1 MFIVDLSQTMIS
13 TFMATIGNHTNI
25 PVEEDLLR
33 HMVLNA
39 IRSYNVKFRR
49 EYGEMIIACDDRR
62 SWRKEVYPY
71 YKANRHKDREESEID
86 WNTVFEV
93 LNKVRDE
100 LKEYFPYKVIHIDRA
115 EADDIIGTL
124 VHENGNTLEKIMIVS
139 GDKDF
144 RQLQTYTN
152 VKQYDPTRKKYLE
165 ERDPDRYLREHIL
178 RGDRG
183 DGVPN
188 FLSQDD
194 SFVVGVRQKQ
204 LRDAKVDLWVN
215 QKPEEFCDEVMLKR
229 YNRNKQMVD
238 LSLIPDNIKSSIK
251 QEYSKQQEVKKSR
264 NDLFNYFIEHKLKHL
279 IENINE
285 F

>member
-1 MFIVDLSQTMIS
+1 MLIVDLSQTMIS

-39 IRSYNVKFRR
+39 IRSYNVKFRK
-49 EYGEMIIACDDRR
+49 EYGQMIIACDDRR
-62 SWRKEVYPY
+62 SWRKELFPY

-144 RQLQTYTN
+144 RQLQMYTN
-152 VKQYDPTRKKYLE
+152 VKQYDPTRKKYIE
-165 ERDPDRYLREHIL
+165 ERDPDRFLREHIL

-194 SFVVGVRQKQ
+194 SLVLKLRQKS
-204 LRDAKVDLWVN
+204 LMEKKVDQWVN
-215 QKPEEFCDEVMLKR
+215 QNPEEFCDEVMLKY

-238 LSLIPDNIKSSIK
+238 LSLVPDDIKLSIN
-251 QEYSKQQEVKKSR
+251 QEYATQQEVKKNR
-264 NDLFNYFIEHKLKHL
+264 TVLFNYFIEHKLKNL
-279 IENINE
+279 IDNIEE

>member
-1 MFIVDLSQTMIS
+1 MIS

-62 SWRKEVYPY
+62 SWRKELFPY

-86 WNTVFEV
+86 WNTVFEI

-124 VHENGNTLEKIMIVS
+124 VHEHGNTVQRIMIVS

-144 RQLQTYTN
+144 RQLQTYVN

-194 SFVVGVRQKQ
+194 CFVVGVRQKQ
-204 LRDAKVDLWVN
+204 LRETKLNIWVDQN
-215 QKPEEFCDEVMLKR
+215 PEEFCDETMLKR

-238 LSLIPDNIKSSIK
+238 LSLIPDDIKTSIM
-251 QEYSKQQEVKKSR
+251 ESYNTQQEIKKSR
-264 NDLFNYFIEHKLKHL
+264 NNLFNYFIEHKLKNL
-279 IENINE
+279 IETINE

>member
-25 PVEEDLLR
+25 PVEENLLR

-49 EYGEMIIACDDRR
+49 EYGQMIIACDDRR
-62 SWRKEVYPY
+62 SWRKEMFPY
-71 YKANRHKDREESEID
+71 YKANRQKDREESEID
-86 WNTVFEV
+86 WNSVFEI

-100 LKEYFPYKVIHIDRA
+100 LKVYFPYKVIHIDRA

-124 VHENGNTLEKIMIVS
+124 VHEYGNTLEKIMIVS

-144 RQLQTYTN
+144 RQLQTYVN
-152 VKQYDPTRKKYLE
+152 VKQYDPTRKKFLE
-165 ERDPDRYLREHIL
+165 ERNPDRYLREHIL

-194 SFVVGVRQKQ
+194 CFVVGVRQKQ
-204 LRDAKVDLWVN
+204 LRETKIDVWVN
-215 QKPEEFCDEVMLKR
+215 QEPEEFCDETMLRR

-238 LSLIPDNIKSSIK
+238 LSMIPDDIK
-251 QEYSKQQEVKKSR
+251 QAVMEEYNNVGEKKTR
-264 NDLFNYFIEHKLKHL
+264 AMLFQYFIDKKLKNL
-279 IENINE
+279 IEDIDQ

>member
-25 PVEEDLLR
+25 PVEENLLR

-49 EYGEMIIACDDRR
+49 EYGQMIIACDDRR
-62 SWRKEVYPY
+62 SWRKEMFPY
-71 YKANRHKDREESEID
+71 YKANRQKDREESEID
-86 WNTVFEV
+86 WNSVFEI

-100 LKEYFPYKVIHIDRA
+100 LKVYFPYKVIHIDRA

-124 VHENGNTLEKIMIVS
+124 VHEHGNTLEKIMIVS

-144 RQLQTYTN
+144 RQLQTYVN
-152 VKQYDPTRKKYLE
+152 VKQYDPTSKKYLE
-165 ERDPDRYLREHIL
+165 ERNPDRYLREHIL

-194 SFVVGVRQKQ
+194 CFVVGVRQKQ
-204 LRDAKVDLWVN
+204 LRETKIDLWVN
-215 QKPEEFCDEVMLKR
+215 QEPEEFCDETMLRR

-238 LSLIPDNIKSSIK
+238 LSMIPDDIK
-251 QEYSKQQEVKKSR
+251 QAVMEEYNNVGEKKTR
-264 NDLFNYFIEHKLKHL
+264 AMLFQYFIDKKLKNL
-279 IENINE
+279 IEDIDQ

>member
-25 PVEEDLLR
+25 PVEENLLR

-49 EYGEMIIACDDRR
+49 EYGQMIIACDDRR
-62 SWRKEVYPY
+62 SWRKEMFPY
-71 YKANRHKDREESEID
+71 YKANRQKDREESEID
-86 WNTVFEV
+86 WNSVFEI

-100 LKEYFPYKVIHIDRA
+100 LKVYFPYKVIHIDRA

-124 VHENGNTLEKIMIVS
+124 VHEHGNTLEKIMIVS

-144 RQLQTYTN
+144 RQLQTYVN

-165 ERDPDRYLREHIL
+165 ERNPDRYLREHIL

-194 SFVVGVRQKQ
+194 CFVVGVRQKQ
-204 LRDAKVDLWVN
+204 LRETKIDLWVN
-215 QKPEEFCDEVMLKR
+215 QEPEEFCDETMLRR

-238 LSLIPDNIKSSIK
+238 LSMIPDDIK
-251 QEYSKQQEVKKSR
+251 QAVMEEFNNVGEKKTR
-264 NDLFNYFIEHKLKHL
+264 AMLFQYFIDKKLKNL
-279 IENINE
+279 IEDIDQ

>member
-25 PVEEDLLR
+25 PVEENLLR

-49 EYGEMIIACDDRR
+49 EYGQMIIACDDRR
-62 SWRKEVYPY
+62 SWRKEMFPY
-71 YKANRHKDREESEID
+71 YKANRQKDREESEID
-86 WNTVFEV
+86 WNSVFEI

-100 LKEYFPYKVIHIDRA
+100 LKVYFPYKVIHIDRA

-124 VHENGNTLEKIMIVS
+124 VHEHGNTLEKIMIVS

-144 RQLQTYTN
+144 RQLQTYVN

-165 ERDPDRYLREHIL
+165 ERNPDRYLREHIL

-194 SFVVGVRQKQ
+194 CFVVGVRQKQ
-204 LRDAKVDLWVN
+204 LRETKIDLWVN
-215 QKPEEFCDEVMLKR
+215 QEPEEFCDETMLRR

-238 LSLIPDNIKSSIK
+238 LSMIPDDIK
-251 QEYSKQQEVKKSR
+251 QAVMEEYNNVGEKKTR
-264 NDLFNYFIEHKLKHL
+264 AMLFQYFIDKKLKNL
-279 IENINE
+279 IEDIDQ

>member
-25 PVEEDLLR
+25 PVEENLLR

-49 EYGEMIIACDDRR
+49 EYGQMIIACDDRR
-62 SWRKEVYPY
+62 SWRKEMFPY
-71 YKANRHKDREESEID
+71 YKANRQKDREESEID
-86 WNTVFEV
+86 WNSVFEI

-124 VHENGNTLEKIMIVS
+124 VHEHGNTLEKIMIVS

-144 RQLQTYTN
+144 RQLQTYVN

-165 ERDPDRYLREHIL
+165 ERNPDRYLREHIL

-194 SFVVGVRQKQ
+194 CFVVGVRQKQ
-204 LRDAKVDLWVN
+204 LRETKIDLWVN
-215 QKPEEFCDEVMLKR
+215 QEPEEFCDETMLRR

-238 LSLIPDNIKSSIK
+238 LSLVPDDIK
-251 QEYSKQQEVKKSR
+251 QAIMEEFNKNGEKKTR
-264 NDLFNYFIEHKLKHL
+264 AILFQYFIDKKLKNL
-279 IENINE
+279 IEDIDQ

>member
-1 MFIVDLSQTMIS
+1 
-13 TFMATIGNHTNI
+13 MATIGNHTNI

-39 IRSYNVKFRR
+39 IRSYNVKFRD
-49 EYGEMIIACDDRR
+49 EYGQMIIACDDRR
-62 SWRKEVYPY
+62 SWRKEMFPY

-115 EADDIIGTL
+115 EADDIIGTI
-124 VHENGNTLEKIMIVS
+124 VHENGDTLEKIMIVS

-165 ERDPDRYLREHIL
+165 ERNPDRYLREHIL

-194 SFVVGVRQKQ
+194 CFVVGVRQKQ

-238 LSLIPDNIKSSIK
+238 LSLIPDDIKSSIK
-251 QEYSKQQEVKKSR
+251 QEFANQQEIKKNR
-264 NDLFNYFIEHKLKHL
+264 NVLFNYFIEHKLKHL

>member
-25 PVEEDLLR
+25 PVEENLLR

-49 EYGEMIIACDDRR
+49 EYGQMIIACDDRR
-62 SWRKEVYPY
+62 SWRKEMFPY
-71 YKANRHKDREESEID
+71 YKANRQKDREESEID
-86 WNTVFEV
+86 WNSVFEI

-100 LKEYFPYKVIHIDRA
+100 LKVYFPYKVIHIDRA

-124 VHENGNTLEKIMIVS
+124 VHEHGNTVQRIMIVS

-144 RQLQTYTN
+144 RQLQTYVN
-152 VKQYDPTRKKYLE
+152 VKQYDPTRKKFLE
-165 ERDPDRYLREHIL
+165 ERNPDRYLREHIL

-188 FLSQDD
+188 VLSQDD
-194 SFVVGVRQKQ
+194 CFVVGVRQKQ
-204 LRDAKVDLWVN
+204 LRETKIDVWVN
-215 QKPEEFCDEVMLKR
+215 QEPEEFCDEIMLRR

-238 LSLIPDNIKSSIK
+238 LSMIPDDIK
-251 QEYSKQQEVKKSR
+251 QAVMEEYNNVGEKKTR
-264 NDLFNYFIEHKLKHL
+264 AMLFQYFIDKKLKNL
-279 IENINE
+279 IEDIDQ